1 MIVVVDYDPA
11 WPRVFGELR
20 ATLAGALGDIALAIE
35 HVGSTSVPGLAAKP
49 VIDIDVVVQ
58 EADVALAIGGLEAIG
73 YTHRG
78 DLGIPQRE
86 AFRQPPGSPPHHL
99 YVCPEH
105 SPALANHRALRD
117 YLRMNPEAVLA
128 YGALKKQLALRFGD
142 DMDGYVE
149 GKTAFIVDILAKRGL
164 TADTLA
170 DIERMNRRPVP

>member
-1 MIVVVDYDPA
+1 MIVVVDYDPE

-20 ATLAGALGDIALAIE
+20 ATLDGALRDIALAIE

-49 VIDIDVVVQ
+49 VIDIDIVVQ
-58 EADVALAIGGLEAIG
+58 ESDVAHAIGRLEAIG

-105 SPALANHRALRD
+105 SPALANHLALRD
-117 YLRMNPEAVLA
+117 HLRENAAAAEV
-128 YGALKKQLALRFGD
+128 YGALKKQLAIDFAD
-142 DMDGYVE
+142 DIDGYVE
-149 GKTAFIVDILAKRGL
+149 GKTAFIVDILGKRGL
-164 TADTLA
+164 TPETLA
-170 DIERMNRRPVP
+170 DIERMNRRPVT